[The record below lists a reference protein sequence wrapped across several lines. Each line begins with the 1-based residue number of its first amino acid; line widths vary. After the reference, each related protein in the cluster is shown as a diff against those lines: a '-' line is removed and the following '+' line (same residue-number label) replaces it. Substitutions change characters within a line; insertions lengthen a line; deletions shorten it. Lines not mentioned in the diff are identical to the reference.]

1 MTERVV
7 MDVGALRKIVSKLL
21 DHLAEHQG
29 NEVALEHDMFWSIAA
44 PDIFNVYS
52 RPEDLT
58 IGQLSESWESLRR
71 MVDDDR
77 PLTYGLVWLADV
89 LRAIGMEIV
98 Q

>member
-7 MDVGALRKIVSKLL
+7 VEVEALRKIVSKLL

-29 NEVALEHDMFWSIAA
+29 GEVSLEHDMFWSIAS
-44 PDIFNVYS
+44 PEIFNVYS

-58 IGQLSESWESLRR
+58 IGQLSESWESLCR
-71 MVDDDR
+71 MADDDR